1 MVFSQWKSYLTPF
14 SHYYYHYYQTWK
26 FKEEKNIRL
35 KVDHP
40 LILFFLS
47 NQKVNQQKK
56 YASSFFDK
64 IFAGWLAEWMA
75 ILVSNNDDDNDNDH
89 Q

>member
-1 MVFSQWKSYLTPF
+1 MLGLLLFHQVLDDGLIMVSQWKSYLTPF

-40 LILFFLS
+40 LILFLS

-56 YASSFFDK
+56 
-64 IFAGWLAEWMA
+64 
-75 ILVSNNDDDNDNDH
+75 
-89 Q
+89 